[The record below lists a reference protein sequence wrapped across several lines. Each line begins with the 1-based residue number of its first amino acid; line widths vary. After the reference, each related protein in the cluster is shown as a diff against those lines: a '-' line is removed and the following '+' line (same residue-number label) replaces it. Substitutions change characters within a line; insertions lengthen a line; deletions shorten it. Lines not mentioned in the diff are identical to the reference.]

1 MDMEV
6 DIELLGQMVVTSGR
20 QMVMCTLKT
29 GVYVFRWN
37 KCLGGFR
44 RRHGSVFR
52 DDCLG
57 GFRWA
62 CFSGTL
68 MIR

>member
-29 GVYVFRWN
+29 GV
-37 KCLGGFR
+37 CL
-44 RRHGSVFR
+44 S
-52 DDCLG
+52 
-57 GFRWA
+57 
-62 CFSGTL
+62 
-68 MIR
+68 ME